1 MDDCNKI
8 GHLIKINRKLIEHN
22 LIHLSLPILEFRRLV
37 TEKFIS
43 IVKQAYVPYEREGQ
57 FLFPGLFCHFF
68 RPFSQIKNDR
78 PLENKFVNFFESS
91 VKPFLQARLHYNQ
104 GKYTNLTL

>member
-1 MDDCNKI
+1 M
-8 GHLIKINRKLIEHN
+8 EHN
-22 LIHLSLPILEFRRLV
+22 LIYLIYLSQSWNFLS
-37 TEKFIS
+37 EKFIS
-43 IVKQAYVPYEREGQ
+43 IVKQAYVPYEREGR

-78 PLENKFVNFFESS
+78 PENKFVNFFESS
-91 VKPFLQARLHYNQ
+91 VKPLLQARLHYNQ